1 MSSVTELEIR
11 SRQPTRSGSAGKQAD
26 DINSTLRR
34 KHCLAFGHA
43 GDLPLSG
50 EWTERNYRNRWDYS
64 GNLAHTYTTTAVLR
78 GEETSIEIA
87 GEYAGVYE
95 DDGGDTFSREDE
107 TFEDTRVIE
116 GGLVLNAEVTQYQ
129 DGSSTPVPI
138 ATATE
143 MVSPLPFYRPNLLSS
158 HFHRVVGHGFIKG
171 GGGLVYREGMT
182 VPGLD
187 DVIGTIKPISV
198 DLTGSQV
205 NYDRPIRIELSW
217 KSYHSDDTGLTGRPV
232 FIDDWGSELFSDD
245 EDEDNPI
252 PYDHLMNVFLVGF
265 SAWGISQ

>member
-1 MSSVTELEIR
+1 MSSVTDLEIR
-11 SRQPTRSGSAGKQAD
+11 SRQPTRAESAGKQVD
-26 DINSTLRR
+26 DINSAFRR
-34 KHCLAFGHA
+34 KICLAFGHA
-43 GDLPLSG
+43 GDLPLFG
-50 EWTERNYRNRWDYS
+50 VWTERHYRKRWDYS
-64 GNLAHTYTTTAVLR
+64 GNLAHTYTTTAILR

-129 DGSSTPVPI
+129 DGSSTPEVV

-143 MVSPLPFYRPNLLSS
+143 LVSPLAFYRPNLLSS
-158 HFHRVVGHGFIKG
+158 HFHRVVGHGFIR

-187 DVIGTIKPISV
+187 DGIGTIKPISV
-198 DLTGSQV
+198 DLTGSGV
-205 NYDRPIRIELSW
+205 DFDRPIRIELSW

-232 FIDDWGSELFSDD
+232 FIDAWASELPSD
-245 EDEDNPI
+245 DEDNPI
-252 PYDHLMNVFLVGF
+252 PYDDLMNVFLVGF